1 MKLKIFRSHEEMEN
15 DRLRVAA
22 EMDPMEG
29 IAQTTELILR
39 VYGLTREAL
48 FQRHWPDKITI
59 TIPE

>member
-1 MKLKIFRSHEEMEN
+1 MKLKVFHSHEEMEN

-39 VYGLTREAL
+39 VYGLTREQL
-48 FQRHWPDKITI
+48 SQRLWPDKITI